1 MGVDVVAL
9 VSGGKDSTYAMMK
22 CVAAGHKIVAL
33 ANLHPPAHVHEELDS
48 FMYQTVG
55 HAHVARIAE
64 AMALPLYRRE
74 IAGTAVDQKLRYAAA
89 AAGDEV
95 EDLHA
100 LLADVKAA
108 HPSVA
113 AVCSGAILSNY
124 QRSRVEHVCGRLG
137 LTSYAYLWQRNQA
150 ELLPEMVAAGVD
162 AVLVKVASL
171 GLDERHLGKTLGALR
186 PHFEAL
192 HGRFGFHICG
202 EGGEYETF
210 TLDCPLYQRRLEPR
224 DAKVIVHSADA
235 GAPVALLSFG
245 SVELVEKP
253 PDVGRDADADAADSR
268 DDLPDDVEGE
278 GEGEGEDAP
287 AWALDVGEAAALYP
301 GADPAAATR
310 GGVVVA
316 GGLAYIGLEGAPTAE
331 GGGGDGGEAEAAEA
345 LAQLRALLAALA
357 SALEA
362 RAVAVSD
369 VLFCRLYVRRMAH
382 YKELNAI
389 YSAFFEAHAPAARA
403 AVELPLA
410 GGAAV
415 ALEVVGRAA
424 GCGGGEKRLL
434 HVQSISEW
442 APRMIGP
449 YCQLTTSHATGF
461 VAGNLGLVPHT
472 MALIDGG
479 IVPQTSQALRNCA
492 AVLDGLGLSAART
505 LHLLLYVV
513 RAEDVA
519 PARAVARRW
528 LARWAG
534 PADDAP
540 PPPLLVLVV
549 GALPMGALVEAQLEA
564 ATADAPAPR
573 QLRWELPLEGAPA
586 GATVRCALAVG
597 PLSVLQA
604 VVACDGPGGVGL
616 AAVEAAVRLAAR
628 RLRAEAGIGDERA
641 PLFVRAFYEAGAV
654 ADAAALRRA
663 LAAGVGGLSGVL
675 VLPVERIGTR
685 GARLAVQLVA
695 GGGAE

>member
-1 MGVDVVAL
+1 MDVVAL

-316 GGLAYIGLEGAPTAE
+316 GGLVYIGLEGAPTAE

-403 AVELPLA
+403 AVVLPLA

-479 IVPQTSQALRNCA
+479 IVPQTCRRCA
-492 AVLDGLGLSAART
+492 TAPPSWTASASPPRARCT
-505 LHLLLYVV
+505 SCSTWFAPRTWRR
-513 RAEDVA
+513 RA
-519 PARAVARRW
+519 PSRAAGSR
-528 LARWAG
+528 AG
-534 PADDAP
+534 PARRTMP

-549 GALPMGALVEAQLEA
+549 GALPMGALVEARLEA

-604 VVACDGPGGVGL
+604 IVACDGPGGVGL

-628 RLRAEAGIGDERA
+628 RLRAEAGIGDESA
-641 PLFVRAFYEAGAV
+641 PLVVRAFYEAGAV

-663 LAAGVGGLSGVL
+663 LAAGVGGASGVL